1 MFGLFSKPCAVCAE
15 KDKRISEL
23 KSDNARLMVEI
34 EGKDKQIASYL
45 QAMLDMSQQI
55 TGMQTH
61 VEIEKPIIRRE
72 FDFNP
77 LPTSNKEEEAAE

>member
-15 KDKRISEL
+15 KDKRIFEL
-23 KSDNARLMVEI
+23 KLDNARLMVEI
-34 EGKDKQIASYL
+34 EGKDKQISSYL

-61 VEIEKPIIRRE
+61 IEVDKPVVLRE
-72 FDFNP
+72 FDFNH
-77 LPTSNKEEEAAE
+77 LPAGKEEETAE

>member
-23 KSDNARLMVEI
+23 KSDNARLVAEI
-34 EGKDKQIASYL
+34 IDKDKQVASYL

-55 TGMQTH
+55 TGMQTF
-61 VEIEKPIIRRE
+61 VEVEKPAPRRE
-72 FDFNP
+72 FDFSH
-77 LPTSNKEEEAAE
+77 LPAGKEEEVAE